1 MEDLFKK
8 YTIRS
13 IIISILLILLAIV
26 LIFNPSQLLNT
37 IMIILGIM
45 VVVDGIW
52 HIISYFNEPVEFK
65 AFSFELLEGIAEVVL
80 GFIFISNPAKVFE
93 LIYLLIGIWII
104 FESII
109 KLQMSFNLKDFVE
122 NWKIMIIVS
131 IFSILLGIFIIAHP
145 FVAANI
151 LYTICGIVLL
161 VTEILNLIEA
171 IYINIKIR
179 KA

>member
-26 LIFNPSQLLNT
+26 LIYNPSQLLNT

-131 IFSILLGIFIIAHP
+131 IFSILVGIFIIAHP
-145 FVAANI
+145 FVAANV

>member
-26 LIFNPSQLLNT
+26 LICNPSQLLNT

-93 LIYLLIGIWII
+93 LIYLL
-104 FESII
+104 
-109 KLQMSFNLKDFVE
+109 SFNWYLDYFRKYY
-122 NWKIMIIVS
+122 KITDVI
-131 IFSILLGIFIIAHP
+131 
-145 FVAANI
+145 
-151 LYTICGIVLL
+151 
-161 VTEILNLIEA
+161 
-171 IYINIKIR
+171 
-179 KA
+179 

>member
-26 LIFNPSQLLNT
+26 LIYNPSQLLNT

-145 FVAANI
+145 FVAANV

>member
-26 LIFNPSQLLNT
+26 LICNPSQLLNT

-65 AFSFELLEGIAEVVL
+65 AFSFELLEGIAEIVL

-104 FESII
+104 FESIV

-122 NWKIMIIVS
+122 NWKIMVIVS
-131 IFSILLGIFIIAHP
+131 ILSILLGIFIIAHP
-145 FVAANI
+145 FVAANV

>member
-26 LIFNPSQLLNT
+26 LICNPSQLLNT
-37 IMIILGIM
+37 IMTILGIM